1 LVKYVLD
8 GVLVKQS
15 NMAYVQKNNPFSI
28 TSCGRRRTF
37 TQGGSPGDDRHKES
51 RFKNG
56 PTKKTCSC
64 WKGHSR
70 VPGTEPCAPG
80 SCEKD
85 SPNKLTDTQYNKSNV
100 IMRKK
105 HKKETG
111 NTLGNQLT
119 SGTSPRRV
127 GFAARFGGAND
138 PVKDEKGELTRHGH
152 ALKRWGFSSNAEAK
166 AFANKNKKS

>member
-1 LVKYVLD
+1 
-8 GVLVKQS
+8 
-15 NMAYVQKNNPFSI
+15 MAYKQTNNPFPV

-37 TQGGSPGDDRHKES
+37 TQGGAPGDDRHKES

-56 PTKKTCSC
+56 PTKKTCNC

-70 VPGTEPCAPG
+70 VPGTKPCAPG
-80 SCEKD
+80 SCKKD
-85 SPNKLTDTQYNKSNV
+85 KSGPPLTDASYNKSNV
-100 IMRKK
+100 IMREK

-111 NTLGNQLT
+111 KTLGNQLT
-119 SGTSPRRV
+119 SGVDPRRV
-127 GFAARFGGAND
+127 SFAARFGGAND
-138 PVKDEKGELTRHGH
+138 PIKDSKGEMTKHGH